1 MKMMGRFCT
10 FVACF
15 LIFVFLLI
23 SDALAL
29 KVEVQSEG
37 QIVICRDGNREAYR
51 LLDYYEGEEFHA
63 AFPRNEAWVFDRVRW
78 ALSQAEGFHSELIK
92 ALYADLKEMPNQIN
106 YVLKDEVTLPIEG
119 LRSSGLPLSCRL
131 EKVLFRNS
139 GENQKFSIE
148 SNLWQRLSADDQAG
162 VIINGLLTEFFQ
174 NSGTQVD
181 HSKIRALVRLWSQGA
196 GRGARGLS
204 HYVSSLRGLESL
216 IPTVTLAGV
225 DYAVDSNNSIRVY
238 NNGQVESGLMAP
250 SEKSYIYK
258 SQRGFDI
265 DLNGKRGPVRLSFHA
280 TGVLRDALLKSETV
294 EIPVQ
299 GRKLKFKYE
308 VSFHPN
314 GQIQR
319 GFFLSEYGLQL
330 HMKDGRIRRF
340 RNMEYH
346 LGVFDET
353 GRLVSAR
360 RLSNMNSLPEDFRG
374 PNSLRKSQTKVTRQQ
389 F

>member
-1 MKMMGRFCT
+1 MKMIGRDFT
-10 FVACF
+10 FVAGF
-15 LIFVFLLI
+15 LIFLFIFI
-23 SDALAL
+23 SDAQAL
-29 KVEVQSEG
+29 KVDVQSEG
-37 QIVICRDGNREAYR
+37 QIVICRDGNREVYR

-63 AFPRNEAWVFDRVRW
+63 AFPKHEAWVFDRVRW
-78 ALSQAEGFHSELIK
+78 ALSQAESFHSELIR
-92 ALYADLKEMPNQIN
+92 ALYADLKEMPSRVN
-106 YVLKDEVTLPIEG
+106 YISKGEATSPNEG
-119 LRSSGLPLSCRL
+119 LRASGLPLSCRL
-131 EKVLFRNS
+131 AKVLFRNS

-148 SNLWQRLSADDQAG
+148 SHLWQRLSTDDQAG
-162 VIINGLLTEFFQ
+162 VIFNGLLTEFFQ
-174 NSGTQVD
+174 NRGTQVD
-181 HSKIRALVRLWSQGA
+181 HSKIRTLVRLWSQGA
-196 GRGARGLS
+196 GRGVRGLS
-204 HYVSSLRGLESL
+204 YYVSSLRGLESL

-225 DYAVDSNNSIRVY
+225 DYSVDSNNSIRVY

-258 SQRGFDI
+258 SQNGFDI
-265 DLNGKRGPVRLSFHA
+265 DLSGKRGPVKLSFHT
-280 TGVLRDALLKSETV
+280 TGVPRDALLKSETV

-299 GRKLKFKYE
+299 GKKLKFKYE

-340 RNMEYH
+340 RSMEYH
-346 LGVFDET
+346 LGLFDEA

-360 RLSNMNSLPEDFRG
+360 RLSNMNNLPEDFKG
-374 PNSLRKSQTKVTRQQ
+374 PNALPRSQTKATRQQ

>member
-1 MKMMGRFCT
+1 MKMMGRVFT
-10 FVACF
+10 FVAGF
-15 LIFVFLLI
+15 LIFLFISI
-23 SDALAL
+23 SDAQAL
-29 KVEVQSEG
+29 KVDVQSEG

-51 LLDYYEGEEFHA
+51 LLDYYEGEEFHT
-63 AFPRNEAWVFDRVRW
+63 AFPKHEAWVFDRVRW

-92 ALYADLKEMPNQIN
+92 ALYADLKEMPSQVN
-106 YVLKDEVTLPIEG
+106 YISKSEATSPNEG

-148 SNLWQRLSADDQAG
+148 SHLWQRLSADDQAG

-174 NSGTQVD
+174 NRGIQVD
-181 HSKIRALVRLWSQGA
+181 HSKLRALVRLWSQGA
-196 GRGARGLS
+196 GQGVRGLS
-204 HYVSSLRGLESL
+204 YYVSSLRGLESL

-225 DYAVDSNNSIRVY
+225 DYSVDSNNSIRVY
-238 NNGQVESGLMAP
+238 NNGQVESGLTAP

-258 SQRGFDI
+258 SQNGFDI
-265 DLNGKRGPVRLSFHA
+265 DLSGKRGPVKLSFHT
-280 TGVLRDALLKSETV
+280 TGVPRDALLKSETV

-299 GRKLKFKYE
+299 GKKLKFKYE

-340 RNMEYH
+340 RSMEYH
-346 LGVFDET
+346 LGIFDET

-360 RLSNMNSLPEDFRG
+360 RLSNMNNLPEDFRG
-374 PNSLRKSQTKVTRQQ
+374 PNALPKGQTKATRQQ